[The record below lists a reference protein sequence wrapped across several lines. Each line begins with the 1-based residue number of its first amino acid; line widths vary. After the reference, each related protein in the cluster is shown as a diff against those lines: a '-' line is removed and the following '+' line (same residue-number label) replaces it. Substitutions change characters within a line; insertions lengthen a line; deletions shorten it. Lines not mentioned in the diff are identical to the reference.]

1 MNLQVIQL
9 LRQIQNRLKIN
20 LQKHVKPFHLKN
32 LLHITAGLTYNYF
45 DCTVLVQSVSPNQ
58 FSGRYKNTS
67 KHSTSKNLL
76 FSLQDLFT
84 ITLTALNQYSQ
95 SVPISFQEGTYIE
108 LNFFFSVIMGRSLGT
123 KKVPLIVVPFFCC
136 HMMTKTLDLLM
147 HD

>member
-45 DCTVLVQSVSPNQ
+45 DCTVLVQSVSPNW

-95 SVPISFQEGTYIE
+95 SVPISFQEGTHRAE
-108 LNFFFSVIMGRSLGT
+108 LLPLCYHGEVAGD
-123 KKVPLIVVPFFCC
+123 KKVLLIVVPFFCC

-147 HD
+147 HE

>member
-45 DCTVLVQSVSPNQ
+45 DCTVLVQSVSPNW

-76 FSLQDLFT
+76 H
-84 ITLTALNQYSQ
+84 LTAGLIYNYFDCTELVQ
-95 SVPISFQEGTYIE
+95 SVSPNQFSGRYIHRAE
-108 LNFFFSVIMGRSLGT
+108 LLFLCYHGEVAGD
-123 KKVPLIVVPFFCC
+123 KKSSSYSSPLF
-136 HMMTKTLDLLM
+136 LLP
-147 HD
+147 HDDKNSRFIDA